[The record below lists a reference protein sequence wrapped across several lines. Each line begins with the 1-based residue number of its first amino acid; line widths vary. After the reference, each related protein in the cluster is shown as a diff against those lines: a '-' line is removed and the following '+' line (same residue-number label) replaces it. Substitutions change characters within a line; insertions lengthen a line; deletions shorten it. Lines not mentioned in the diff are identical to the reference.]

1 MPGSPGDRDREK
13 NGRREMIWQEVGLQ
27 QGGKREKLWDI
38 LTMLNILQS
47 KKD

>member
-13 NGRREMIWQEVGLQ
+13 NGRREMIWWEVGLQ
-27 QGGKREKLWDI
+27 QCREREKLWDI